1 MATSSPRNKL
11 AEFQRRLFASR
22 FFTISVLLHFILVL
36 TVGTTKLVRQAMEVP
51 DFHGDPG
58 DGGNSFVAEEVE
70 NMAPPEQTTPPDQ
83 QVQQFEVSTPT
94 ASTEAA
100 SMDVITAAGAADA
113 SFSLP
118 SFPGMSVSP
127 TATTF
132 VQAAGPTGPI
142 GTNISA
148 PVGKLTRAQ
157 AIAIRDFTGG
167 WARNAKGSSGPGG
180 NPRQREFVF
189 TAYLAK
195 YKGGDWNSTNV
206 IGKDGK
212 ITKGSLPNL
221 LYLMNKQSN
230 KRIEALPHAMPL
242 DLSSD
247 EIFTIKPPF
256 IFFTGHRDFVLTEK
270 EVENLRKYVTLGGCI
285 WGDSS
290 LPGNRSRFDIA
301 FRREMRRVIPDKD
314 KDWEVLPPNHALY
327 TKRANLYYPEVTTP
341 PPGINYYAEP
351 VYALKFVNEVAV
363 IYTANDYGD
372 MWQVA
377 LNADWKYDTSR
388 DEKHQFVAMSDRLW
402 YWRDVY
408 YRNISEES
416 VGLTYKFG
424 TNLVIHLLTR
434 WEDHVRSIPAGL

>member
-1 MATSSPRNKL
+1 MVAQSQRKKL
-11 AEFQRRLFASR
+11 ADLQRRLFASR

-36 TVGTTKLVRQAMEVP
+36 TVGTTTLVRQAMDAP
-51 DFHGDPG
+51 DFHGESE
-58 DGGNSFVAEEVE
+58 GGSGFVAEEAE
-70 NMAPPEQTTPPDQ
+70 SAAPPEQTTPPEQ
-83 QVQQFEVSTPT
+83 QVSTFEVTTPT

-100 SMDVITAAGAADA
+100 SMDVITSAAASET

-118 SFPGMSVSP
+118 SFPGMAVSP
-127 TATTF
+127 SATTF
-132 VQAAGPTGPI
+132 ATQGPTGPAI
-142 GTNISA
+142 SGVSA
-148 PVGKLTRAQ
+148 PNPGKLSKEQ
-157 AIAIRDFTGG
+157 KVAIRNFTKSWAPAGSKGG
-167 WARNAKGSSGPGG
+167 GRGS
-180 NPRQREFVF
+180 NPKQREFVF

-195 YKGGDWNSTNV
+195 YKGGDWNSTNS
-206 IGKDGK
+206 IAKDGK

-230 KRIEALPHAMPL
+230 KRIQALPHAMPL

-270 EVENLRKYVTLGGCI
+270 EVENLRTYVTLGGCI

-314 KDWEVLPPNHALY
+314 KDWEVLPANHALY
-327 TKRANLYYPEVTTP
+327 TKKANLYYPEMTTP
-341 PPGINYYAEP
+341 PPGINFYAEP
-351 VYALKFVNEVAV
+351 VYALKYVNEVAV

-377 LNADWKYDTSR
+377 LTADWKYDLSR

-402 YWRDVY
+402 YWRGVY
-408 YRNISEES
+408 YRNISEQS
-416 VGLTYKFG
+416 VAATYKFG

-434 WEDHVRSIPAGL
+434 WEDHVADVPDNL